1 MFKVGVIGCG
11 YWGPNLI
18 RNFTQINNSEVT
30 RVSDLIQDRLRH
42 VKGLYPGI
50 TTTTN
55 YKEIIEDSD
64 IDIVAVATPVHT
76 HHKIAKE
83 AIHSRKHVFVEKPI
97 TSSSEKAEELIYL
110 AKKNGV
116 KLMVGHTF
124 LFTAA
129 VRKMKEIIN
138 SGELGEIYYISS
150 QRLNL
155 GLFQNDI
162 NVIWDLAPHDI
173 SIILYLLDDY
183 PQTVTA
189 VGASHLSSAMEDV
202 AVMTL
207 QFSKSLLAFIHASWL
222 DPDKVRKMTVVGSKK
237 MMVYDDVQPT
247 EKIRIYDKA
256 VKVPKHYDTY
266 AEFHYSYKYGD
277 IVIPKIEGDEPI
289 FVELQHFLDSISN
302 NEEPLSN
309 GESGLQVVKILE
321 AAGKSLKSQNVPVT
335 VNGADAQD
343 VDDKLAT
350 KVN

>member
-1 MFKVGVIGCG
+1 MYKVGVIGCG

-18 RNFTQINNSEVT
+18 RNFTQISRSDVT
-30 RVSDLIQDRLRH
+30 RVADLNEDRLQH
-42 VKGLYPGI
+42 MKGLYPKI
-50 TTTTN
+50 VTTTN
-55 YKEIIEDSD
+55 YREIISDPD

-76 HHKIAKE
+76 HHKFARE
-83 AIHSRKHVFVEKPI
+83 AISAKKHVFVEKPI
-97 TSSSEKAEELIYL
+97 ASSSEEAEELIFL
-110 AKKNGV
+110 SKKNNV

-162 NVIWDLAPHDI
+162 NVIWDLAPHDV
-173 SIILYLLDDY
+173 SIILYLLGQY
-183 PQTVTA
+183 PQTVSA
-189 VGASHLSSAMEDV
+189 VGASHINSAIEDV

-207 QFSKSLLAFIHASWL
+207 QFSESMLAFIHTSWL
-222 DPDKVRKMTVVGSKK
+222 DPDKVRRMTVVGSKK

-289 FVELQHFLDSISN
+289 FVELRHFLDSIAN

-309 GESGLQVVKILE
+309 GENGLQVVKILE
-321 AAGKSLKSQNVPVT
+321 AAGKSLRAHNVPVT
-335 VNGADAQD
+335 VNG
-343 VDDKLAT
+343 V
-350 KVN
+350 